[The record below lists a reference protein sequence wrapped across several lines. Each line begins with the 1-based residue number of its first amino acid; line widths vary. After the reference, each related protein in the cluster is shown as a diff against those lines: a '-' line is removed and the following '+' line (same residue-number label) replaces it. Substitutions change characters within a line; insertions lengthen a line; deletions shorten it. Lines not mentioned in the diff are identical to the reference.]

1 MIYPNLV
8 ELWNRYHA
16 SWLGAAVTPRSGQ
29 RTFNAPKWRVL
40 YNYAVRKFSGPAAQS
55 LIFSGKQRD
64 SIFIRSIKK
73 RLMLQLYEYII
84 HATLNGF
91 EGINATERALI
102 EESQRMLTA
111 VDVPRIVVRFEDVV
125 LRPEEVVN
133 RICQCVGGYRTS
145 DLMLVEEQSKSHGHS
160 RNRQQAVDAMSSQQY
175 RMTNYGL
182 RDIQF
187 VMDHVNWT
195 IMDYFGYSIS
205 TDHVHSEC
213 VERGKRTTSE
223 LTPRDHFFE
232 YDALTRGGR

>member
-1 MIYPNLV
+1 M
-8 ELWNRYHA
+8 
-16 SWLGAAVTPRSGQ
+16 G
-29 RTFNAPKWRVL
+29 
-40 YNYAVRKFSGPAAQS
+40 
-55 LIFSGKQRD
+55 
-64 SIFIRSIKK
+64 
-73 RLMLQLYEYII
+73 
-84 HATLNGF
+84 
-91 EGINATERALI
+91 
-102 EESQRMLTA
+102 
-111 VDVPRIVVRFEDVV
+111 PRIVVRFEDVV

-182 RDIQF
+182 KDIQF

-205 TDHVHSEC
+205 TDHVHSEF